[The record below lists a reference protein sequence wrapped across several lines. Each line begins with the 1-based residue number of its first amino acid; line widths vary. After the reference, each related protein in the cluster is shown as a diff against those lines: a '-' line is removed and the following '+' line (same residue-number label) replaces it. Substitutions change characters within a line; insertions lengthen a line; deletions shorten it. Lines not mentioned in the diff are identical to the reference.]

1 MEQTKNVIL
10 ILTPWEALEILAA
23 LEVLDEK
30 KIVTIAL
37 KKGINTYK
45 QQIIDHLT
53 DDQLDDAEAERQV
66 LLLLGKYK

>member
-10 ILTPWEALEILAA
+10 ILTPLEALEILAA
-23 LEVLDEK
+23 LEVLEEK
-30 KIVTIAL
+30 KIVTRAL
-37 KKGINTYK
+37 KKAINTYK
-45 QQIIDHLT
+45 QQIMDHLT